1 MAKAKI
7 YFDNIINIFGPDIKI
22 LLPVVILYQ
31 LVEQTKQLLILPRT
45 TIVEDLSSLVLQI
58 HLQNRTMKNL
68 RLQESYIANLDM
80 LVLQIAKIS

>member
-1 MAKAKI
+1 M
-7 YFDNIINIFGPDIKI
+7 
-22 LLPVVILYQ
+22 VILYQ